1 MSDVNFE
8 NRVAIVTGAG
18 NGLGKA
24 YALELGKRGAKVVV
38 NDLGG
43 AVDGSGS
50 GNSPADDVVDEI
62 IKNGGEAVANYDSVA
77 SKDGG
82 ESIVQTAVDN
92 FGTVD
97 AVINNAGILRDR
109 SFANMTEEEFLLIID
124 VHLKGT
130 FYVTHP
136 AFKIMK
142 ENNYGRIVNVA
153 SPSGLFGNFGQA
165 NYGAAKMGIVGLTNV
180 LAIEGAKYN
189 IKVNVIAPTAYTR
202 MTEGLIPEDVGKF
215 MTPELVTPLVTY
227 LASEACEPTHE
238 IYGVAAGRFA
248 RIGIITHDGYI
259 NQQATA
265 EDIANNIDE
274 IRTITDGTYPL
285 SNDDENMLIM
295 KALQG
300 NSSNE

>member
-1 MSDVNFE
+1 MTISFKDK
-8 NRVAIVTGAG
+8 VAIVTGSG
-18 NGLGKA
+18 GGLGRCH
-24 YALELGKRGAKVVV
+24 ALQFAERGAKVVV

-50 GNSPADDVVDEI
+50 GNSPADDVVNEI
-62 IKNGGEAVANYDSVA
+62 IENGGEAVANYDSVA
-77 SKDGG
+77 TKDGG
-82 ESIVQTAVDN
+82 ESIVQTAVDS

-97 AVINNAGILRDR
+97 AVINNAGILRDK
-109 SFANMTEEEFLLIID
+109 SFANMTEEEFSLIIE

-130 FYVTHP
+130 YFVTQP

-153 SPSGLFGNFGQA
+153 SPSGIFGNFGQT

-202 MTEGLIPEDVGKF
+202 MTEALLPEDVGKLF
-215 MTPELVTPLVTY
+215 SAELVTPMVTY

-238 IYGVAAGRFA
+238 IFGVAAGRFA
-248 RIGIITHDGYI
+248 RIGIITHEGYV
-259 NQQATA
+259 NTEATA
-265 EDIANNIDE
+265 EDIANNIEE
-274 IRTITDGTYPL
+274 IRTITDGSYPL
-285 SNDDENMLIM
+285 SNEDELMLIQ
-295 KALQG
+295 KAIQG
-300 NSSNE
+300 N

>member
-1 MSDVNFE
+1 MSFGITIT
-8 NRVAIVTGAG
+8 R
-18 NGLGKA
+18 NGKQL
-24 YALELGKRGAKVVV
+24 L
-38 NDLGG
+38 
-43 AVDGSGS
+43 
-50 GNSPADDVVDEI
+50 
-62 IKNGGEAVANYDSVA
+62 
-77 SKDGG
+77 
-82 ESIVQTAVDN
+82 T
-92 FGTVD
+92 
-97 AVINNAGILRDR
+97 INL
-109 SFANMTEEEFLLIID
+109 
-124 VHLKGT
+124 HGT
-130 FYVTHP
+130 FNCCKAVVPHMI
-136 AFKIMK
+136 KK
-142 ENNYGRIVNVA
+142 NYGRIVNVA

-248 RIGIITHDGYI
+248 RIGIITHEGYV

-265 EDIANNIDE
+265 EDIAKNIDE

>member
-1 MSDVNFE
+1 MADVSFE

-50 GNSPADDVVDEI
+50 ANSPADDVVNEI
-62 IKNGGEAVANYDSVA
+62 IENGGEAVANYDSVA
-77 SKDGG
+77 TKDGG
-82 ESIVQTAVDN
+82 ESIVQTAVDS

-97 AVINNAGILRDR
+97 AVINNAGILRDK
-109 SFANMTEEEFLLIID
+109 SFANMTEEEFSLIIE

-130 FYVTHP
+130 YFVTQP

-153 SPSGLFGNFGQA
+153 SPSGLFGNFGQT

-202 MTEGLIPEDVGKF
+202 MTEALLPEDVGKLF
-215 MTPELVTPLVTY
+215 SAELVTPMVTY

-238 IYGVAAGRFA
+238 IFGVAAGRFA
-248 RIGIITHDGYI
+248 RIGIITHEGYV
-259 NQQATA
+259 NTQATA
-265 EDIANNIDE
+265 EDIASNIEE
-274 IRTITDGTYPL
+274 IRTITDGSYPL
-285 SNDDENMLIM
+285 SNEDELMLIQ
-295 KALQG
+295 KAIQG
-300 NSSNE
+300 N

>member
-1 MSDVNFE
+1 MADVSFE
-8 NRVAIVTGAG
+8 NRVVIVTGAG

-50 GNSPADDVVDEI
+50 GNSPADDVVNEI
-62 IKNGGEAVANYDSVA
+62 IENGGEAVANYDSVA
-77 SKDGG
+77 TKDGG
-82 ESIVQTAVDN
+82 ESIVQTAVDS

-97 AVINNAGILRDR
+97 AVINNAGILRDK
-109 SFANMTEEEFLLIID
+109 SFANMTEEEFSLIIE

-130 FYVTHP
+130 YFVTQP

-153 SPSGLFGNFGQA
+153 SPSGLFGNFGQT

-189 IKVNVIAPTAYTR
+189 IKVNVIAPTCLLYTSPSPR
-202 MTEGLIPEDVGKF
+202 
-215 MTPELVTPLVTY
+215 
-227 LASEACEPTHE
+227 
-238 IYGVAAGRFA
+238 
-248 RIGIITHDGYI
+248 DGW
-259 NQQATA
+259 
-265 EDIANNIDE
+265 
-274 IRTITDGTYPL
+274 
-285 SNDDENMLIM
+285 
-295 KALQG
+295 
-300 NSSNE
+300 

>member
-1 MSDVNFE
+1 MADVSFE
-8 NRVAIVTGAG
+8 NRVVIVTGAG

-50 GNSPADDVVDEI
+50 GNSPADDVVNEI
-62 IKNGGEAVANYDSVA
+62 IENGGEAVANYDSVA
-77 SKDGG
+77 TKDGG
-82 ESIVQTAVDN
+82 ESIVQTAVDS

-97 AVINNAGILRDR
+97 AVINNAGILRDK
-109 SFANMTEEEFLLIID
+109 SFANMTEEEFSLIIE

-130 FYVTHP
+130 YFVTQP

-153 SPSGLFGNFGQA
+153 SPSGIFGNFGQT

-202 MTEGLIPEDVGKF
+202 MTEALLPEDVGKLF
-215 MTPELVTPLVTY
+215 SAELVTPMVTY

-238 IYGVAAGRFA
+238 IFGVAAGRFA
-248 RIGIITHDGYI
+248 RVGIITHEGYV
-259 NQQATA
+259 NTEATA
-265 EDIANNIDE
+265 EDIASNIEE
-274 IRTITDGTYPL
+274 IRTITDGSYPL
-285 SNDDENMLIM
+285 SNEDELMLIQ
-295 KALQG
+295 KAIQG
-300 NSSNE
+300 N

>member
-1 MSDVNFE
+1 MADVSFE
-8 NRVAIVTGAG
+8 NRVVIVTGAG

-50 GNSPADDVVDEI
+50 GNSPADDVVNEI
-62 IKNGGEAVANYDSVA
+62 IENGGEAVANYDSVA
-77 SKDGG
+77 TEDGG
-82 ESIVQTAVDN
+82 ESIVQTAVDS

-97 AVINNAGILRDR
+97 AVINNAGILRDK
-109 SFANMTEEEFLLIID
+109 SFANMTEEEFSLIIE

-130 FYVTHP
+130 YFVTQP

-153 SPSGLFGNFGQA
+153 SPSGLFGNFGQT

-202 MTEGLIPEDVGKF
+202 MTEALLPDDVGKLF
-215 MTPELVTPLVTY
+215 SAELVTPMVTY

-238 IYGVAAGRFA
+238 IFGVAAGRFA
-248 RIGIITHDGYI
+248 RIGIITHEGYV
-259 NQQATA
+259 NTQATA
-265 EDIANNIDE
+265 EDIASNIEE
-274 IRTITDGTYPL
+274 IRTITDGSYPL
-285 SNDDENMLIM
+285 SNEDELMLIQ
-295 KALQG
+295 KAIQG
-300 NSSNE
+300 N

>member
-1 MSDVNFE
+1 MADVSFE
-8 NRVAIVTGAG
+8 NRVVIVTGAG

-50 GNSPADDVVDEI
+50 GNSPADDVVNEI
-62 IKNGGEAVANYDSVA
+62 IENGGEAVANYDSVA
-77 SKDGG
+77 TKDGG
-82 ESIVQTAVDN
+82 ESIVQTAVDS

-97 AVINNAGILRDR
+97 AVITNAGILRDK
-109 SFANMTEEEFLLIID
+109 SFANMTEEEFSLIIE

-130 FYVTHP
+130 YFVTQP

-153 SPSGLFGNFGQA
+153 SPSGIFGNFGQT

-202 MTEGLIPEDVGKF
+202 MTEALLPEDVGKLF
-215 MTPELVTPLVTY
+215 SAELVTPMVTY

-238 IYGVAAGRFA
+238 IFGVAAGRFA
-248 RIGIITHDGYI
+248 RIGIITHEGYV
-259 NQQATA
+259 NTEATA
-265 EDIANNIDE
+265 EDIASNIEE
-274 IRTITDGTYPL
+274 IRTITDGSYPL
-285 SNDDENMLIM
+285 SNEDELMLIQ
-295 KALQG
+295 KAIQG
-300 NSSNE
+300 N